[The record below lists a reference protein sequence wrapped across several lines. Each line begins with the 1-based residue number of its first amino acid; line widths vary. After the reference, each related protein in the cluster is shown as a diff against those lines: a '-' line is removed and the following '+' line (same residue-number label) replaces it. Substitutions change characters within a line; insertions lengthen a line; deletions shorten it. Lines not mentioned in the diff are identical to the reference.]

1 LTAGLRP
8 AFGSDA
14 AYGRSSSPANLTP
27 RYARLL
33 GFKSL
38 PLTCLATKKQLGR
51 GFPRPIKNLV
61 AGEGF
66 IAGLR
71 PTLGARL
78 AAPPRAA
85 PEPPRRAAARRAR
98 RFKSSLWRS

>member
-1 LTAGLRP
+1 LVAGGGLTAGLRP

-66 IAGLR
+66 EPSTFGL
-71 PTLGARL
+71 
-78 AAPPRAA
+78 
-85 PEPPRRAAARRAR
+85 
-98 RFKSSLWRS
+98 

>member
-1 LTAGLRP
+1 MTAGLRP

-38 PLTCLATKKQLGR
+38 PLTCLAAK
-51 GFPRPIKNLV
+51 
-61 AGEGF
+61 
-66 IAGLR
+66 
-71 PTLGARL
+71 
-78 AAPPRAA
+78 
-85 PEPPRRAAARRAR
+85 
-98 RFKSSLWRS
+98 